1 MDEGRRRDRL
11 DLLLTDYFR
20 PESAAAELPRRIAA
34 AARES
39 SAALER
45 LEARLGIEATARGVS
60 RVGTGPVGKPAT
72 AAARK
77 LIEQARLEVPE
88 YLRGQRAFFRGPVD
102 LTTGPGLQR
111 GVLQAAGA

>member
-1 MDEGRRRDRL
+1 MYDMDEGKRPDRL
-11 DLLLTDYFR
+11 DVLLTDYFR

-45 LEARLGIEATARGVS
+45 LEARLGIEATARGIS
-60 RVGTGPVGKPAT
+60 RGGTGPVGKPAT

-77 LIEQARLEVPE
+77 LIEPARLEIHADLPGPRPFFPVP
-88 YLRGQRAFFRGPVD
+88 LD
-102 LTTGPGLQR
+102 LTPLPSSPPTPPP
-111 GVLQAAGA
+111 

>member
-1 MDEGRRRDRL
+1 MSDMDDGKRPDRL

-45 LEARLGIEATARGVS
+45 LES
-60 RVGTGPVGKPAT
+60 
-72 AAARK
+72 
-77 LIEQARLEVPE
+77 
-88 YLRGQRAFFRGPVD
+88 GQRLRVRVAGDRGH
-102 LTTGPGLQR
+102 G
-111 GVLQAAGA
+111 QAACLIAGF